1 MTTRTSLIKKD
12 FFCKKTIAQLE
23 VQMNDAQTC
32 GLIFRIIGERN
43 YWGLLIDNKILKL
56 VRVKDGE
63 LIVLKEFREL
73 KIKKDEWY
81 VLFAQEVIKDIKIK
95 AGKYGDLSVD
105 YLRKHQDESEYS
117 ENKQAF
123 GLLANKGN
131 CKFRNIIL
139 RGKKWS
145 GEYEK
150 LKSSKGSLLYDLD
163 DIELLY
169 ENMKDWCPKAALCS
183 KNKYETANFQE

>member
-1 MTTRTSLIKKD
+1 
-12 FFCKKTIAQLE
+12 
-23 VQMNDAQTC
+23 MNDAQTC

-43 YWGLLIDNKILKL
+43 YWGLIIDNKILKL

-117 ENKQAF
+117 ENKQAC
-123 GLLANKGN
+123 A
-131 CKFRNIIL
+131 
-139 RGKKWS
+139 
-145 GEYEK
+145 
-150 LKSSKGSLLYDLD
+150 
-163 DIELLY
+163 
-169 ENMKDWCPKAALCS
+169 
-183 KNKYETANFQE
+183 